1 MSYSHKGGDVL
12 FAQSGGGGLC
22 AWRGKSCLRGVFGSS
37 LESLLDHR
45 WHRPTRRGRHA
56 PTFVAVRIRL
66 LGSRA
71 VRTAFAGFGRCEG
84 CLAGNG
90 RSLASSPSLRAIP
103 ADNSSQRPI
112 PANAVL
118 TGVILSKRRPRCGR
132 SQQIPSAER
141 AISANLPTAS
151 IPNKRYPLCGESQQ
165 ILPCCD
171 RSWQAYPRGGWFRH
185 RPLRDGGGR
194 GQGLPPSG
202 REDVGRR
209 HQLEDLH
216 VYPQLLSVAKQRF
229 AKSEEYRQT
238 RAF

>member
-1 MSYSHKGGDVL
+1 MERAFERTSVRPLLTRTEVRTSHEFGPVEPGL
-12 FAQSGGGGLC
+12 PRQSKQRGLCRRRAPRLLLPPSSRPSGHGAGAGLRAGGLAGTC
-22 AWRGKSCLRGVFGSS
+22 RRAGGICRLPPLRG
-37 LESLLDHR
+37 R
-45 WHRPTRRGRHA
+45 
-56 PTFVAVRIRL
+56 RL

-71 VRTAFAGFGRCEG
+71 VRKHLLGSRAVREKEPNCGQSQQILPHSGRF
-84 CLAGNG
+84 
-90 RSLASSPSLRAIP
+90 
-103 ADNSSQRPI
+103 
-112 PANAVL
+112 
-118 TGVILSKRRPRCGR
+118 
-132 SQQIPSAER
+132 QQIPSAER

-185 RPLRDGGGR
+185 RPLRDGGGS

-209 HQLEDLH
+209 HQPEDLH